1 MSILEIT
8 SCGRSITV
16 SVFEDG
22 DIDLLDVF
30 NGASF
35 DVFDEFD
42 GAQVDLMDFG
52 DNGPIDLDDIYS
64 GQLLSVSTCADI
76 LDLLTTDATASG
88 FLSIRNRSNV
98 LIMTRANDYIN
109 MRAA

>member
-1 MSILEIT
+1 MSTLEIT

-16 SVFEDG
+16 SVFDDG
-22 DIDLLDVF
+22 EIDL
-30 NGASF
+30 F
-35 DVFDEFD
+35 DVF
-42 GAQVDLMDFG
+42 
-52 DNGPIDLDDIYS
+52 NGPIDLDDIYS
-64 GQLLSVSTCADI
+64 GQLLSVSTCADT

-98 LIMTRANDYIN
+98 LILTRANDYIN

>member
-16 SVFEDG
+16 SVFEDR
-22 DIDLLDVF
+22 D
-30 NGASF
+30 
-35 DVFDEFD
+35 
-42 GAQVDLMDFG
+42 
-52 DNGPIDLDDIYS
+52 IDLDDIYS
-64 GQLLSVSTCADI
+64 GQLLSVSTCADT
-76 LDLLTTDATASG
+76 LDLLTTDGTASG

-98 LIMTRANDYIN
+98 LILTRANDYIN